1 MLTRKQWMLSIKLR
15 RLWVLKMYIS
25 ENSKVV
31 VQGITGTQGKFHT
44 DLMQSYGTN
53 IVAGVTPNKGGQE
66 ILGVPVFN
74 NVEEAVNETK
84 CDTSII
90 FVPARFCFEA
100 IKESLNAGIK
110 ITCIIT
116 ENIPVLDMVRLVEI
130 AHEKNLYLVGPN
142 TPGMLVPDKIKLG
155 IMPQDMCHYGDVAVI
170 AKSGTLSYEIT
181 RAIGKA
187 GIGVSGFLG
196 IGGDPV
202 RGTTMLE
209 GVKYYSEDPNS
220 KLIVLIGEIGSDE
233 EEKAAEY
240 LKEHRSKPVV
250 AYIAGKSAPKGK
262 RMGHA
267 GAIISGDFGSAQG
280 KMKALKNSGAMIA
293 DLPWDVPKLIK
304 EIL

>member
-1 MLTRKQWMLSIKLR
+1 M
-15 RLWVLKMYIS
+15 LKMYIS
-25 ENSKVV
+25 EKSKVV
-31 VQGITGTQGKFHT
+31 IQGITGNQGKFHAN
-44 DLMQSYGTN
+44 LMQTYGTN

-66 ILGVPVFN
+66 FLGVPIFN
-74 NVEEAVNETK
+74 NVEEAVDETK

-116 ENIPVLDMVRLVEI
+116 ENIPILDMVRLVEV
-130 AHEKNLYLVGPN
+130 AHEKNLYLVGPI

-155 IMPQDMCHYGDVAVI
+155 IMPQDLCNYGDVAVI
-170 AKSGTLSYEIT
+170 SKSGTLSYEIT

-187 GIGVSGFLG
+187 GIGVSGFIG

-209 GVKYYSEDPNS
+209 AVEYYSNDSNT
-220 KLIVLIGEIGSDE
+220 KKIVLIGEIGSDE
-233 EEKAAEY
+233 EEKTAEFI
-240 LKEHRSKPVV
+240 KDHVSKPVI
-250 AYIAGKSAPKGK
+250 AYIAGKSAPEGK

-280 KMKALKNSGAMIA
+280 KIKALKDAGVLIA
-293 DLPWDVPKLIK
+293 DLPWDVPKLLKDIP
-304 EIL
+304 